1 MNSVCGKDGTGDT
14 RVLRTGGKLSSQFVD
29 FAVPIVL
36 LLGRGEVIEM
46 RGVIECRTKLLSG
59 PLLSTTWLTSFIK
72 KFLVY
77 FLGSIDFAMNY
88 NHTEQKQKW

>member
-1 MNSVCGKDGTGDT
+1 MCGKDGTGDT
-14 RVLRTGGKLSSQFVD
+14 RVLRTGGKLSSLFVD

-59 PLLSTTWLTSFIK
+59 PLLSTTWLLPLSRSS
-72 KFLVY
+72 L
-77 FLGSIDFAMNY
+77 SISWVASILL
-88 NHTEQKQKW
+88 